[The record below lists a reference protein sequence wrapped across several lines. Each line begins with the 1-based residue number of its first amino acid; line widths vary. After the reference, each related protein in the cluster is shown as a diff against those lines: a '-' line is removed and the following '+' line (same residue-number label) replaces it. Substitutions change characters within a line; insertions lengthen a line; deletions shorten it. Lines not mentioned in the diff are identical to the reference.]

1 MLKEIVQN
9 LNVRFLT
16 VDSYLGGTFI
26 LGIPKK
32 AKFDTFVGSIP
43 PILNFIPL
51 PSHQEV
57 YCNSAKKSQRVKDIP
72 SGESV
77 IFWTTVEWRVYHFSW
92 VPTIVIVDIQLM
104 PWHWI
109 ARKCFYQ
116 MAQTL
121 ENCKSRLNRR
131 EQWMLRVSCSKF
143 PSWE

>member
-57 YCNSAKKSQRVKDIP
+57 YCKTAHAQSCREKVGTRTS
-72 SGESV
+72 
-77 IFWTTVEWRVYHFSW
+77 IFKTGVLLTELDGRDVYIKTTLRCCHEKHHF
-92 VPTIVIVDIQLM
+92 L
-104 PWHWI
+104 
-109 ARKCFYQ
+109 
-116 MAQTL
+116 
-121 ENCKSRLNRR
+121 
-131 EQWMLRVSCSKF
+131 
-143 PSWE
+143 

>member
-57 YCNSAKKSQRVKDIP
+57 YCKTADAFLP
-72 SGESV
+72 S
-77 IFWTTVEWRVYHFSW
+77 
-92 VPTIVIVDIQLM
+92 L
-104 PWHWI
+104 
-109 ARKCFYQ
+109 
-116 MAQTL
+116 
-121 ENCKSRLNRR
+121 
-131 EQWMLRVSCSKF
+131 F
-143 PSWE
+143 PPPNQDTAV

>member
-57 YCNSAKKSQRVKDIP
+57 YCNSAVFLI
-72 SGESV
+72 
-77 IFWTTVEWRVYHFSW
+77 
-92 VPTIVIVDIQLM
+92 
-104 PWHWI
+104 
-109 ARKCFYQ
+109 
-116 MAQTL
+116 
-121 ENCKSRLNRR
+121 
-131 EQWMLRVSCSKF
+131 
-143 PSWE
+143 

>member
-51 PSHQEV
+51 PSQQEL
-57 YCNSAKKSQRVKDIP
+57 YCKTALASLGFFVRYYLNISSTGFLDSFIILLKAQSNQHRRHKSKNGV
-72 SGESV
+72 
-77 IFWTTVEWRVYHFSW
+77 
-92 VPTIVIVDIQLM
+92 
-104 PWHWI
+104 
-109 ARKCFYQ
+109 RK
-116 MAQTL
+116 
-121 ENCKSRLNRR
+121 NDWK
-131 EQWMLRVSCSKF
+131 LRQYVNVM
-143 PSWE
+143 